1 MGNDVMNKKN
11 GFTLMEMLVG
21 LAIATIAIGGMFAA
35 TMSYMRI
42 WQSTSDSQLKE
53 QFDTEMALM
62 RFMINE
68 ISMVINGLSQPKSS
82 EKITFRKLTGEQVI
96 PGTSNSEVAF
106 YWQTLNHLPFVA
118 NNNGGIT
125 ECWLKFEGDQSEL
138 KSAVSSE
145 LRLYYRSLAPG
156 DKPKGLHGEEGTG
169 KWSDPLQHVIL
180 LNNCNGVKYGY
191 SEDAAS
197 SPKVTFTDGLKF
209 KDGVNPDLPEFIQ
222 ILVGEREEKRS

>member
-1 MGNDVMNKKN
+1 MGNMKSRKN

-21 LAIATIAIGGMFAA
+21 LAIATIAIGRMFAA

-53 QFDTEMALM
+53 QFDTEMALT

-68 ISMVINGLSQPKSS
+68 ISTAINGLSQPKSS

-96 PGTSNSEVAF
+96 PGTSISEIAF
-106 YWQTLNHLPFVA
+106 YWQTLNHLPFIA

-125 ECWLKFEGDQSEL
+125 ECWLKFEGDQSKQE
-138 KSAVSSE
+138 SVVSSE
-145 LRLYYRSLAPG
+145 LHLHYRSLAPG

-169 KWSDPLQHVIL
+169 KWNDPLQHIVL
-180 LNNCNGVKYGY
+180 LKNCEGVKYGY
-191 SEDAAS
+191 VEDSTS
-197 SPKVTFTDGLKF
+197 SPKITFTNEPKF
-209 KDGVNPDLPEFIQ
+209 KDGTNPDLPEFIQ
-222 ILVGEREEKRS
+222 ILIGERVEKKS